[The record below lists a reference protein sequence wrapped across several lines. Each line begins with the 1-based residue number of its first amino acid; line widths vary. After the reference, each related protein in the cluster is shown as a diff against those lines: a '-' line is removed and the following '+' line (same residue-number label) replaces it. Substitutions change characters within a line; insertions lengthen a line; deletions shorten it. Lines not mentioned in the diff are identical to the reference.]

1 VKEIIKK
8 NLYEKF
14 DEDFDELLYFLE
26 AVDSYDSYF
35 YDGDFIENDCTNE
48 SREINDNMF
57 KYIKEFDEDLESI
70 ARELNIND
78 DKIRKEDKKKCLI
91 EFKEKC
97 RHV

>member
-1 VKEIIKK
+1 MKETIKK
-8 NLYEKF
+8 NLCEKF